1 MNMQTNMG
9 KLDAGIR
16 YIVGFALLFVVIL
29 AEGPWRWVGLIG
41 IIPIA
46 TAIIGWCPVYR
57 LFGISTQEHGH
68 GPSSK
73 AL

>member
-1 MNMQTNMG
+1 MNMQPNMG

-16 YIVGFALLFVVIL
+16 YIVGFALLFIVIL
-29 AEGPWRWVGLIG
+29 VEGPWRWIGLIG

-46 TAIIGWCPVYR
+46 TAMINWCPAYR
-57 LFGISTQEHGH
+57 LFGISTQKSGQD
-68 GPSSK
+68 PASK

>member
-1 MNMQTNMG
+1 MNMQPNMG

-16 YIVGFALLFVVIL
+16 YILGFVMLFIVIL
-29 AEGPWRWVGLIG
+29 VEGPWRWVGLIG

-46 TAIIGWCPVYR
+46 TAMINWCPAYR
-57 LFGISTQEHGH
+57 LFGISTQKSGQD
-68 GPSSK
+68 PTSK